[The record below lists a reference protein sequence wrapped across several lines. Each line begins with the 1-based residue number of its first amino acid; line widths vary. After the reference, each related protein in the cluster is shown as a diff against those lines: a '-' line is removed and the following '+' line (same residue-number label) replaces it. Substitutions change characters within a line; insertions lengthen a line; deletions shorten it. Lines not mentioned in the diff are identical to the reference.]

1 LATQFPQSYGALN
14 PFFYELIWTRVIPDI
29 LGRHALPGGRIAGLG
44 ATPDFHHGLLR
55 APAVNNVAAPQK
67 M

>member
-29 LGRHALPGGRIAGLG
+29 PDILGRRALPAGRIDGLG
-44 ATPDFHHGLLR
+44 ASP
-55 APAVNNVAAPQK
+55 
-67 M
+67 

>member
-29 LGRHALPGGRIAGLG
+29 LGRRALPAGRIDGLG
-44 ATPDFHHGLLR
+44 ASP
-55 APAVNNVAAPQK
+55 
-67 M
+67 